1 MLFLI
6 DTDSVC
12 WFHVR
17 LPLHVVFDVLGLMI
31 MDQDRHWNGRDSVYQ
46 SSVYSSEAN
55 RGY

>member
-6 DTDSVC
+6 DVDSVC

-31 MDQDRHWNGRDSVYQ
+31 MDQDCHWNGRDSVYQ